1 MSLKDLAEQMKSRG
15 RKGDTELIHMT
26 KGEVAGLQQLAMAA
40 GGTLTRNPDTGLPE
54 ANFLKQLLPTIIG
67 VGLTAATGG
76 AATPLMAGLGVG
88 GFEAL
93 RTGDIGRGLM
103 AGLGAAGGAGLGAGL
118 TGAGAGA
125 AQANALSSLGPEAL
139 ANQTAPGLLQAQATK
154 DFMAQPML
162 TQMGQGAQAL
172 MQPGGAGQ
180 FVQSLGG
187 GMGALKTGAMA
198 AAPMMYDAMMPQQ
211 GPMENTSSGY
221 GPLPEYDYTAQTTGN
236 YYQPGQGTF
245 ERRYFTDPTF
255 TRRAA
260 AGGIMQLARGGSLDL
275 QDGDFIVPADV
286 TAFAGGGSTDAGMQ
300 VLAKKIGAQPIRGPG
315 TGLSDDI
322 PARINGKQPARVA
335 NGEMLVRKPG
345 KEGAKKLYA
354 MMDNIREQATGKKKQ
369 IRPVNVDKALA

>member
-1 MSLKDLAEQMKSRG
+1 
-15 RKGDTELIHMT
+15 MT
-26 KGEVAGLQQLAMAA
+26 PAS
-40 GGTLTRNPDTGLPE
+40 
-54 ANFLKQLLPTIIG
+54 
-67 VGLTAATGG
+67 TAATMSGMDALKYG
-76 AATPLMAGLGVG
+76 SMAL
-88 GFEAL
+88 
-93 RTGDIGRGLM
+93 
-103 AGLGAAGGAGLGAGL
+103 
-118 TGAGAGA
+118 
-125 AQANALSSLGPEAL
+125 
-139 ANQTAPGLLQAQATK
+139 APGLMYQPTK
-154 DFMAQPML
+154 D
-162 TQMGQGAQAL
+162 
-172 MQPGGAGQ
+172 
-180 FVQSLGG
+180 
-187 GMGALKTGAMA
+187 
-198 AAPMMYDAMMPQQ
+198 
-211 GPMENTSSGY
+211 TSSGY
-221 GPLPEYDYTAQTTGN
+221 GPLPEYDYTAGLTGD

-260 AGGIMQLARGGSLDL
+260 AGGIMQLARGGALDL

>member
-1 MSLKDLAEQMKSRG
+1 MSLKDLAQQMKSRG
-15 RKGDTELIHMT
+15 REGDTELVHMT

-54 ANFLKQLLPTIIG
+54 AFHLRSILPAILG
-67 VGLTAATGG
+67 FGLTAATGG

-93 RTGDIGRGLM
+93 RTGDIGRGVM
-103 AGLGAAGGAGLGAGL
+103 AGFGAAGGAGLAGGLGTAGNAAASQAATAANPAFMGPMPGAASGFE
-118 TGAGAGA
+118 A
-125 AQANALSSLGPEAL
+125 AQAGFSGLGNEAGRD
-139 ANQTAPGLLQAQATK
+139 A
-154 DFMAQPML
+154 FM
-162 TQMGQGAQAL
+162 
-172 MQPGGAGQ
+172 
-180 FVQSLGG
+180 QSMGG

-198 AAPMMYDAMMPQQ
+198 LAPGLMPQQ
-211 GPMENTSSGY
+211 MQQEDDTV
-221 GPLPEYDYTAQTTGN
+221 LPRYDYTAGLTGD
-236 YYQPGQGTF
+236 YYGMDGDYSTRQ
-245 ERRYFTDPTF
+245 RRYFTDPTF

-260 AGGIMQLARGGSLDL
+260 AGGIMQLARGGALDL

>member
-1 MSLKDLAEQMKSRG
+1 MSLKDLAQQMKSRG

-26 KGEVAGLQQLAMAA
+26 RGEVAGLQQLAEAA

-54 ANFLKQLLPTIIG
+54 AFHLRSILPAILG
-67 VGLTAATGG
+67 FGLTAATGG

-125 AQANALSSLGPEAL
+125 AQANALSNLGPEAL

-198 AAPMMYDAMMPQQ
+198 AAPMMYDAMMPPRMSQDQ
-211 GPMENTSSGY
+211 EDDAV
-221 GPLPEYDYTAQTTGN
+221 LPRYDYTAGLTGD

-260 AGGIMQLARGGSLDL
+260 AGGIMQLARGGALDL

>member
-1 MSLKDLAEQMKSRG
+1 MNAGIVSLQAP
-15 RKGDTELIHMT
+15 
-26 KGEVAGLQQLAMAA
+26 AGA
-40 GGTLTRNPDTGLPE
+40 LTPG
-54 ANFLKQLLPTIIG
+54 
-67 VGLTAATGG
+67 ATTG
-76 AATPLMAGLGVG
+76 AAMSGMDALKYGSMAL
-88 GFEAL
+88 AP
-93 RTGDIGRGLM
+93 GLM
-103 AGLGAAGGAGLGAGL
+103 PQQMQQEDDAVLPRYDYTAGL
-118 TGAGAGA
+118 TG
-125 AQANALSSLGPEAL
+125 
-139 ANQTAPGLLQAQATK
+139 
-154 DFMAQPML
+154 D
-162 TQMGQGAQAL
+162 
-172 MQPGGAGQ
+172 
-180 FVQSLGG
+180 
-187 GMGALKTGAMA
+187 
-198 AAPMMYDAMMPQQ
+198 
-211 GPMENTSSGY
+211 
-221 GPLPEYDYTAQTTGN
+221 

-322 PARINGKQPARVA
+322 PARIDGKQPARVA

>member
-1 MSLKDLAEQMKSRG
+1 
-15 RKGDTELIHMT
+15 
-26 KGEVAGLQQLAMAA
+26 
-40 GGTLTRNPDTGLPE
+40 
-54 ANFLKQLLPTIIG
+54 
-67 VGLTAATGG
+67 
-76 AATPLMAGLGVG
+76 
-88 GFEAL
+88 
-93 RTGDIGRGLM
+93 
-103 AGLGAAGGAGLGAGL
+103 
-118 TGAGAGA
+118 
-125 AQANALSSLGPEAL
+125 
-139 ANQTAPGLLQAQATK
+139 
-154 DFMAQPML
+154 
-162 TQMGQGAQAL
+162 MGQGAQAL

-198 AAPMMYDAMMPQQ
+198 AAPMLYDSMTPR
-211 GPMENTSSGY
+211 PMGGMEGDDAV
-221 GPLPEYDYTAQTTGN
+221 LPRYDYTAQTTGN

-260 AGGIMQLARGGSLDL
+260 AGGIMQLARGGALDL